1 MVPPSN
7 GSNGSNDTNDTDDT
21 NDTEERSQ
29 MNVPSA
35 GSSVFDA
42 DNHYYEAIDAFT
54 RHLDPALGP
63 RVIQWVEIDG
73 RHYHSLG
80 GRVSRAVT
88 NPTFDPVSPAG
99 ALFDYFR
106 GNPDGVP
113 MHQLMGRPEPIRP
126 EYRDRDARLATMDAQ
141 GLAKVWLFPTLGM
154 LYEEALRDDPEAVV
168 LLFRSFNRWLA
179 EDWGVAYRDRVFA
192 APYIT
197 LADVDAAV
205 AELEWAIDQ
214 DARAVVLR
222 AAAPVTSSGPRSPA
236 ADEFDPFWA
245 RANEAGI
252 TVVVHAGDAG
262 LSSNGYAADRGF
274 SASFR
279 GGPARPSIKM
289 WSIERAAHDWLATL
303 ILEKLFERFPN
314 LRVASVENGSDFLAP
329 LFRKLRTAARRMPGY
344 FAEDPVD
351 TFRRHIWINPFWE
364 DDVDEVVDLMGDD
377 RVIFGS
383 DWPHVEGLRQ
393 PTDWVSEL
401 QKLPAESVPKIMG
414 ANVAELNERRPAP

>member
-1 MVPPSN
+1 M
-7 GSNGSNDTNDTDDT
+7 
-21 NDTEERSQ
+21 
-29 MNVPSA
+29 
-35 GSSVFDA
+35 
-42 DNHYYEAIDAFT
+42 
-54 RHLDPALGP
+54 
-63 RVIQWVEIDG
+63 
-73 RHYHSLG
+73 
-80 GRVSRAVT
+80 
-88 NPTFDPVSPAG
+88 
-99 ALFDYFR
+99 
-106 GNPDGVP
+106 
-113 MHQLMGRPEPIRP
+113 
-126 EYRDRDARLATMDAQ
+126 
-141 GLAKVWLFPTLGM
+141 
-154 LYEEALRDDPEAVV
+154 
-168 LLFRSFNRWLA
+168 
-179 EDWGVAYRDRVFA
+179 AYRDRIFA

-262 LSSNGYAADRGF
+262 LSSNGYAAVAASRRRSGAARPGRASRCGPLSGRRTTGWRRSSSRSSS
-274 SASFR
+274 SAS
-279 GGPARPSIKM
+279 PTCAS
-289 WSIERAAHDWLATL
+289 
-303 ILEKLFERFPN
+303 
-314 LRVASVENGSDFLAP
+314 ASVENGSDFLAP
-329 LFRKLRTAARRMPGY
+329 LFRKLRTTARRMPGY

-401 QKLPAESVPKIMG
+401 QKLPAESVPEDHG
-414 ANVAELNERRPAP
+414 RATWPS